1 MVPNCDFSVQR
12 NFKLLFI
19 PSISHLYVT
28 LSVCLLYCVKRQ
40 LQVDGTLIEPKCEVS
55 HGNFRDWPHVFYIY
69 KQVSK
74 FCDCIKIYI
83 FHFGCFWGTYP
94 KCILLML
101 TYFADNG
108 FWNSCNPIHSI
119 FVTHFGS
126 QILKYP
132 KWSDFKK

>member
-1 MVPNCDFSVQR
+1 MSFVLCQKTS
-12 NFKLLFI
+12 K
-19 PSISHLYVT
+19 SW
-28 LSVCLLYCVKRQ
+28 Q

-132 KWSDFKK
+132 KWSDFKKNLEYVTFSVKFSLRRSCLKS

>member
-1 MVPNCDFSVQR
+1 MVPIIAGYSITYTLNFS
-12 NFKLLFI
+12 FI
-19 PSISHLYVT
+19 CNIIGMSFVLCQKTSK
-28 LSVCLLYCVKRQ
+28 SWQ